1 MLPMLPMLS
10 PNAPSQDGRYK
21 DIVRRQV
28 LDMKIF
34 ETSEVLYLEYF
45 KRLVKFHNARKNG
58 VVISCTDLEDGLPP
72 RYRQCKTSKNHKRN
86 EKNSKFKSS
95 LPSLDNQFYK
105 EIGNSKFEGFEE
117 LCHTHFHLKGTVVE
131 RNVKRQRILEE
142 IDVAADNENIC
153 NDWIE
158 KLIDLEEHFVKDN
171 QK

>member
-1 MLPMLPMLS
+1 M
-10 PNAPSQDGRYK
+10 
-21 DIVRRQV
+21 
-28 LDMKIF
+28 
-34 ETSEVLYLEYF
+34 
-45 KRLVKFHNARKNG
+45 
-58 VVISCTDLEDGLPP
+58 ISCADLEDGLPP

-117 LCHTHFHLKGTVVE
+117 LCHTHVHLKGTVVE
-131 RNVKRQRILEE
+131 RNVKRKRILEE
-142 IDVAADNENIC
+142 IDVAADNEKVC

-171 QK
+171 QT